1 MAENGNKRQSSTQDE
16 AARNAGSKGGTSA
29 PEAVVRLDDAKS
41 KNTTTESKPA
51 TEAQS
56 ARSGI
61 DDDVV
66 GKAYDSRIMRRLL
79 GYLSPYTLQATIS
92 AIAIVFKSG
101 SDIAGPY
108 LVKVA
113 VDTYL
118 APTAGKHSWLAK
130 YLSPDPTQ
138 GVTQIAGLYLGA
150 LVLSFLLEF
159 VQTYLMQWT
168 GQKIM
173 FDLRSEIFRHLQ
185 RMHVG
190 FFDRNPV
197 GRLVTRVTSDVDA
210 LNEMFTS
217 GVLAIFEDFFALTY
231 IIAIMLSMSWPLA
244 LLTLSVLP
252 LIVFATHLFRVHV
265 RDSYRRQRAATARIN
280 AFTQEYVSGMSVVQL
295 FNREKRAYTDF
306 HAINDENKLA
316 WTDAIFAYALYYPVV
331 ELLSSTAIALV
342 LWFGGRAVLNSER
355 YHFISAHHW
364 VPFGPV
370 PFAGDF
376 HPHFSLFGTVSLG
389 VLIAFIQYAQRFF
402 RPIQDLSDKY
412 NILQAAMAAAERV
425 FRLVDTE
432 PELQQPT
439 LPTPG
444 EKNTPNTGRIEF
456 RNVWFTYAQLTPEQL
471 ATLASLQTPED
482 LSSRPEAEGRSG
494 ETPVFAPA
502 SAQPGDESLN
512 SRHPERSEGAP
523 YLAPA
528 QFAGDPTRHP
538 ALASI
543 EWILRGVS
551 FTIEPNATAAI
562 VGHTGAGKTTITA
575 LMMRF
580 YDVQRGAVLIDGVD
594 VRDQD
599 LTALRRRFGVVLQDS
614 FLFSG
619 TVAQNIRLGSSWITD
634 EEVANAAEE
643 VNVGEFIRTLP
654 GGFAEPVIERGAT
667 LSTGQ
672 KQLISFARALAHK
685 PGILILDEATSS
697 VDTETEL
704 RVRAALERMISGRT
718 SVLIAHRLST
728 IQRADTI
735 LVMHKGQLRE
745 QGTHQELLAVH
756 GLYWRLYR
764 LQYKDQEL
772 GTPLAETVTV

>member
-1 MAENGNKRQSSTQDE
+1 MAQNGTKAGQNVDHPR
-16 AARNAGSKGGTSA
+16 AGSQGSA
-29 PEAVVRLDDAKS
+29 TGPDGKPESAARLDDAKAATPV
-41 KNTTTESKPA
+41 NPKPA
-51 TEAQS
+51 TDAQQ
-56 ARSGI
+56 ARPGI
-61 DDDVV
+61 EDDVV
-66 GKAYDSRIMRRLL
+66 GKAYDSRLMRRLL
-79 GYLSPYTLQATIS
+79 GYLAPYKLQAGVS
-92 AIAIVFKSG
+92 AVAIVLKSG
-101 SDIAGPY
+101 SDIAGPF

-118 APTAGKHSWLAK
+118 APTAGKHSWLAR
-130 YLSPDPTQ
+130 YLSTDPMQ
-138 GVTQIAGLYLGA
+138 GVTEIAGIYFGA
-150 LVLSFLLEF
+150 LLLSFLLEF

-217 GVLAIFEDFFALTY
+217 GVLAIFEDVFALAY

-252 LIVFATHLFRVHV
+252 LIVYATHLFRVHV

-316 WTDAIFAYALYYPVV
+316 WTDAIFAYALYYPIV

-342 LWFGGRAVLNSER
+342 VWFGGRAVLNSER
-355 YHFISAHHW
+355 FHWISAHHW
-364 VPFGPV
+364 INAGPA
-370 PFAGDF
+370 PFAGAF
-376 HPHFSLFGTVSLG
+376 TPHFSLFGTVSLG

-425 FRLVDTE
+425 FRLVDTQ
-432 PELQQPT
+432 PELQQSA
-439 LPTPG
+439 LPTQG
-444 EKNTPNTGRIEF
+444 EKNTENTGRIEF
-456 RNVWFTYAQLTPEQL
+456 RNVWFTYAQLTAEQTAAL
-471 ATLASLQTPED
+471 AVA
-482 LSSRPEAEGRSG
+482 A
-494 ETPVFAPA
+494 AM
-502 SAQPGDESLN
+502 GDE
-512 SRHPERSEGAP
+512 
-523 YLAPA
+523 
-528 QFAGDPTRHP
+528 P
-538 ALASI
+538 ALHDV

-551 FTIEPNATAAI
+551 FTVEPNFTAAI

-580 YDVQRGAVLIDGVD
+580 YDVQAGQILVDGVD
-594 VRDQD
+594 VREQD
-599 LTALRRRFGVVLQDS
+599 LTALRRRFGVVLQDP

-619 TVAQNIRLGSSWITD
+619 TVAQNIRLGSTWITD
-634 EEVANAAEE
+634 DEVANAADE

-704 RVRAALERMISGRT
+704 RVRAALERMITGRT

-745 QGTHQELLAVH
+745 QGTHQELLALH

-772 GTPLAETVTV
+772 GTPLAETATA

>member
-1 MAENGNKRQSSTQDE
+1 MPNAEQTHRDPPAANG
-16 AARNAGSKGGTSA
+16 SA
-29 PEAVVRLDDAKS
+29 PAQRPSEIAADLEKS
-41 KNTTTESKPA
+41 TAAPGQTASAQATPQQPA
-51 TEAQS
+51 ANQPAQ
-56 ARSGI
+56 APGI

-66 GKAYDSRIMRRLL
+66 GKAYDSRLMRRLL
-79 GYLSPYTLQATIS
+79 RYLAPYKLQAVIS
-92 AIAIVFKSG
+92 GIAIVIKSG
-101 SDIAGPY
+101 SDIMGPY

-118 APTAGKHSWLAK
+118 APTAGKHSWLAH
-130 YLSPDPTQ
+130 YLSADPTQ
-138 GVTQIAGLYLGA
+138 GVTQLAMLHLGA
-150 LVLSFLLEF
+150 LLLSFGLEF

-173 FDLRSEIFRHLQ
+173 FDLRSQIFRHLQ
-185 RMHVG
+185 SMHVG

-217 GVLAIFEDFFALTY
+217 GVLAIFEDIFALAY

-252 LIVFATHLFRVHV
+252 LIVYATQLFRVHV

-355 YHFISAHHW
+355 YHWISAHHW
-364 VPFGPV
+364 INAGPA
-370 PFAGDF
+370 PFAGNF
-376 HPHFSLFGTVSLG
+376 TPHFSLFGTVSLG

-412 NILQAAMAAAERV
+412 NILQAAMAASERV
-425 FRLVDTE
+425 FKLIDTE
-432 PELQQPT
+432 PELAAPA
-439 LPTPG
+439 LPTKG
-444 EKNTPNTGRIEF
+444 NGTGRIEF
-456 RNVWFTYAQLTPEQL
+456 RDVWFTYQQLTPEQT
-471 ATLASLQTPED
+471 ATLASLDAP
-482 LSSRPEAEGRSG
+482 SSRP
-494 ETPVFAPA
+494 A
-502 SAQPGDESLN
+502 SSDAKVGSPTDHPSLDN
-512 SRHPERSEGAP
+512 
-523 YLAPA
+523 
-528 QFAGDPTRHP
+528 
-538 ALASI
+538 I

-551 FTIEPNATAAI
+551 FTVEPNSTAAI

-580 YDVQRGAVLIDGVD
+580 YDVQRGQVLIDGVD
-594 VRDQD
+594 VKDQD
-599 LTALRRRFGVVLQDS
+599 LTTLRRRFGVVLQDP

-634 EEVANAAEE
+634 DEVANAAEE

-704 RVRAALERMISGRT
+704 RVRAALERMITGRT

-728 IQRADTI
+728 VQRADTI

-745 QGTHQELLAVH
+745 QGTHQELLALH

-772 GTPLAETVTV
+772 GTPLAQTATA